1 MIFKKQVFILLNK
14 NPIDI
19 NIFFIFDCI
28 SWWDFTR
35 KVNGITAGDEL
46 VRGQDY
52 IPDFTIFGISSRKS
66 KAKAVFD
73 TVPKINWSII
83 SLIS

>member
-19 NIFFIFDCI
+19 NIFFIVDCI
-28 SWWDFTR
+28 SWWDYTR
-35 KVNGITAGDEL
+35 KVNGITERDEL

-52 IPDFTIFGISSRKS
+52 IPDFNIFGISSRKS
-66 KAKAVFD
+66 KAKTVFD
-73 TVPKINWSII
+73 TVPKINWSTI